1 MERKEKHR
9 VWFSSLALVVRESL
23 RSFSGNQHMSDAAM
37 LAYYGFL
44 SLMPLLLLV
53 VFLLGL
59 FVQSSDAVL
68 EAMDSLVTQLFPS
81 FNQAVLR
88 ELLGIAQQRVW
99 GGVSVVLLLWSTMPF
114 AGALRGA
121 LLRVFRSEKK
131 VHFIKAKLLDVA
143 AILLL
148 LVLFVVLAAGKV
160 FQPVLARLSWVA
172 PEGLVVAKGLLTF
185 VLMVLVMMFVYRV
198 FSPVRLA
205 SGSLLAGSL
214 TSASLLAVVRPLF
227 GVFLR
232 FNPDYGYAFGSLKAV
247 FLVVVWVYVTFA
259 ILLFGASV
267 AATVRR
273 RDALVLRG
281 LFLGTHKRSTPS
293 ALLKRLTRNHD
304 EGAILFREGD
314 DGHEMFYVAAGSVVL
329 KRGAVTLKTAG
340 SGEYFGEMSMLL
352 DAPRTADAVIASP
365 NTQLVVVSRNNFDL
379 ILAENPQV
387 VLRILREMAV
397 RLRETDARLMS
408 IQGLGGV

>member
-1 MERKEKHR
+1 MERREKHR
-9 VWFSSLALVVRESL
+9 VWFSSVVLVIRESV

-44 SLMPLLLLV
+44 SLMPLLLIV

-59 FVQSSDAVL
+59 FVQSSEAVL
-68 EAMDSLVTQLFPS
+68 EAMDGLVRQLFPS

-114 AGALRGA
+114 AGALRRA
-121 LLRVFRSEKK
+121 LLRVFRSERK
-131 VHFIKAKLLDVA
+131 VHFIKAKLLDAA

-160 FQPVLARLSWVA
+160 FQPVLERLPWVA
-172 PEGLVVAKGLLTF
+172 PEGVLAAKGVLTF

-198 FSPVRLA
+198 FSPVGLA
-205 SGSLLAGSL
+205 REPLLAGSI
-214 TSASLLAVVRPLF
+214 TSAVMLAVVRPLF

-259 ILLFGASV
+259 ILLFGACV

-281 LFLGTHKRSTPS
+281 LFLGTHKRAISST
-293 ALLKRLTRNHD
+293 LLRRLTRSC
-304 EGAILFREGD
+304 EQGTILFKEGD
-314 DGHEMFYVAAGSVVL
+314 VGHEMFYVVAGAVAL
-329 KRGAVTLKTAG
+329 KCGAVTLKTAG
-340 SGEYFGEMSMLL
+340 VGEYFGEMSMLL
-352 DAPRTADAVIASP
+352 DAPRTADAVIAAP
-365 NTQLVVVSRNNFDL
+365 NTQLAVVSRGNFDV
-379 ILAENPQV
+379 ILAENPQI

-397 RLRETDARLMS
+397 RLRDADARLSS
-408 IQGLGGV
+408 INGHGVS

>member
-9 VWFSSLALVVRESL
+9 FWFSSLALVIRESV
-23 RSFSGNQHMSDAAM
+23 RAFTSNQHLSDAAT

-44 SLMPLLLLV
+44 SLMPLLLIV

-59 FVQSSDAVL
+59 FVQSSEAVL
-68 EAMDSLVTQLFPS
+68 DAMDNLVTQLFPS

-121 LLRVFRSEKK
+121 MLRVFRSEKK
-131 VHFIKAKLLDVA
+131 VHFIKAKLFDAA

-148 LVLFVVLAAGKV
+148 LVLFVFLAAGKV
-160 FQPVLARLSWVA
+160 FQPWLARLPWVVPGSSMA
-172 PEGLVVAKGLLTF
+172 VKWVLTF
-185 VLMVLVMMFVYRV
+185 LLMVLVVMFVYRV

-205 SGSLLAGSL
+205 KGPLLAGSL
-214 TSASLLAVVRPLF
+214 TAAIMLGVVRPMF

-232 FNPDYGYAFGSLKAV
+232 FNPDYGYAFGFLKAV

-259 ILLFGASV
+259 ILLFGACV

-273 RDALVLRG
+273 REALVLRG
-281 LFLGTHKRSTPS
+281 LFLQERSPRAS
-293 ALLKRLTRNHD
+293 NALLRRFTRTYDDGHV
-304 EGAILFREGD
+304 LFREGEV
-314 DGHEMFYVAAGSVVL
+314 GHEMFYVVEGAVAL
-329 KRGAVTLKTAG
+329 KRGTVTLKTAG
-340 SGEYFGEMSMLL
+340 AGEYFGEMSMLL
-352 DAPRTADAVIASP
+352 DAPRTADA
-365 NTQLVVVSRNNFDL
+365 LVAAPRTMLAVVSRDNFDL
-379 ILAENPQV
+379 ILSENPRV
-387 VLRILREMAV
+387 VLGILKEMAV
-397 RLRETDARLMS
+397 RLSEMDARLPS
-408 IQGLGGV
+408 AGK